1 MPQKRKYDKNIK
13 YKRKMKGGNTPEVVA
28 IPAGD
33 EADKLPLANAEPIE
47 SFKSVQGGSSYN
59 KYNDRIYIGFVTAIG
74 IMGILWFMISR
85 SLIKHKYS
93 EVLSYSLLGT
103 AVTFSLLLVAFK
115 AIRNS
120 SNSSKNK
127 AAQTI
132 NRIIFIFLYVLRR
145 SVPGL
150 LILAQIGTIIWLMTK
165 HADFLWD
172 TDPED
177 LPNMF
182 NTFNAICIFMIL
194 GQCWV
199 WRSTVVKIMTNV
211 TGYQNPMIV
220 PGFILAAIL
229 SGIAISQLYV
239 ILEHLKTDC

>member
-93 EVLSYSLLGT
+93 EVVSYGLLGT
-103 AVTFSLLLVAFK
+103 GVMFSLLLVAFK

-120 SNSSKNK
+120 TDSSKNK

-132 NRIIFIFLYVLRR
+132 NRIIFIFLYVLKRC
-145 SVPGL
+145 VPGL
-150 LILAQIGTIIWLMTK
+150 LILAQIGTIMWLMTK
-165 HADFLWD
+165 HADFLWN
-172 TDPED
+172 TDPAD
-177 LPNMF
+177 LPDMF
-182 NTFNAICIFMIL
+182 NTFNAICMFMIL

-199 WRSTVVKIMTNV
+199 WRNTVLRIMTNI
-211 TGYQNPMIV
+211 TGYQSPMIV